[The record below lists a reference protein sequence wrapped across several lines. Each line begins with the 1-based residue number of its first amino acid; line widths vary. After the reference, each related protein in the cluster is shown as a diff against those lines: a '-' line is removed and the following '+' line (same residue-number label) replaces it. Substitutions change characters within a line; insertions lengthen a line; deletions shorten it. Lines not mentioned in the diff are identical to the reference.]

1 MDRLTEMKWVCVA
14 IVALSACASGGHHS
28 SPSPTPLTDRAKPVV
43 SLQQRADAACR
54 AVAPHDFVNAQ
65 PTTVGEIHAIP
76 GPEKTIAHAYS
87 NLLPGLPA
95 SAFAAWCWRQPTPH
109 TYVSYVVGPSD
120 QVTYDDS
127 TWNGEPAPPPGPETL
142 T

>member
-1 MDRLTEMKWVCVA
+1 MDRLIDMKWVCVA
-14 IVALSACASGGHHS
+14 VVAFSACTSGGHHS
-28 SPSPTPLTDRAKPVV
+28 SPSPTPPTDRATPVV

-76 GPEKTIAHAYS
+76 GPVKTIVHAYS

-109 TYVSYVVGPSD
+109 TYVSYMVGPNG
-120 QVTYDDS
+120 QVVDAHSGTQGD
-127 TWNGEPAPPPGPETL
+127 PPTPGPLPL